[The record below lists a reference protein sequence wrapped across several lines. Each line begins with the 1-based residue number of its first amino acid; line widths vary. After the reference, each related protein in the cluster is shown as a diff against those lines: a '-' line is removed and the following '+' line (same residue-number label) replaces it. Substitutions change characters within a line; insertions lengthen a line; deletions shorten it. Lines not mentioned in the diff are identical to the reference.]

1 MKAVFLCGGVGKRMF
16 PMTENKFLLKFLGR
30 PLLQHQVE
38 KAKQAGLK
46 DFLFIGNPGNMDKV
60 QEIAARI
67 PDISYGV
74 AVQKQALGMAN
85 ALESAAASLTG
96 EIIVISPND
105 VFDKTAYNAILGAS
119 EKGEAASYILGYKVR
134 EYFPGGY
141 LVINSQGELLNIVEK
156 PKPGTEPSD
165 LINIV
170 VHLHKDAGTL
180 LQYIERATNDKDDRY
195 EQALAGML
203 KDKLRIE
210 VAVYDGFWGAIKYPW
225 HIFNIVKY
233 MLDGTQP
240 YIAPSARISDRAMI
254 EGKVVIGENV
264 RVLENAAIKGPCY
277 IGDNTVIGNNAL
289 VRDYSHIGSN
299 CVVGFSTEV
308 KHSYIGD
315 DCWFHSDYIGDSII
329 GDRCSFGA
337 GTILANFKF
346 DESEVTVNI
355 NGTHVSTGTD
365 KFGAIIGNDCK
376 TGINA
381 SIMPGVRLGPNSIV
395 GSHTCLTRDL
405 GPDKIARQTP
415 RYQIIDNRIRLD
427 AKKKAELM
435 KRLDK

>member
-1 MKAVFLCGGVGKRMF
+1 MKTVFLCGGIGKRMF

-30 PLLQHQVE
+30 PLLHHQIE
-38 KAKQAGLK
+38 RAKQAGLK
-46 DFLFIGNPGNMDKV
+46 DFVFIGNPGNIDQV
-60 QEIAARI
+60 QEIAART
-67 PDISYGV
+67 PDIKYSL
-74 AVQKQALGMAN
+74 AVQEQALGMAN

-96 EIIVISPND
+96 DIIVVSPND
-105 VFDKTAYNAILGAS
+105 VFDQSAYSVILSARKQGH
-119 EKGEAASYILGYKVR
+119 AASYILGYKVK

-141 LVINSQGELLNIVEK
+141 LVVNSQGELLNIAEK

-170 VHLHKDAGTL
+170 LHLHTDASTL
-180 LQYIERATNDKDDRY
+180 LQYIRRATGDKDDRY

-203 KDKLRIE
+203 KDQLNIK
-210 VAVYDGFWGAIKYPW
+210 VAVYDGFWGAVKYPW

-233 MLDGTQP
+233 LLDSSP
-240 YIAPSARISDRAMI
+240 AYIAPSAKISDRAVI
-254 EGKVVIGENV
+254 EGKVIIGENV
-264 RVLENAAIKGPCY
+264 RVLENASIKGPCY

-308 KHSYIGD
+308 KHSYVGD
-315 DCWFHSDYIGDSII
+315 DCWFHSDYIGDSVI

-355 NGTHVSTGTD
+355 NGARISTGTD

-376 TGINA
+376 TGINS
-381 SIMPGVRLGPNSIV
+381 SIMPGIRLGPNSIV
-395 GSHTCLTRDL
+395 GSHTCLAKDL
-405 GPDKIARQTP
+405 GPDKIARQEP
-415 RYQIIDNRIRLD
+415 RYQIIDNRIKLD

-435 KRLDK
+435 KRLNK

>member
-1 MKAVFLCGGVGKRMF
+1 MKTVFLCGGIGKRMF

-30 PLLQHQVE
+30 PLLHHQIE
-38 KAKQAGLK
+38 RAKQAGLE
-46 DFLFIGNPGNMDKV
+46 DFVFIGNPGNIDRV
-60 QEIAARI
+60 QEIATHT
-67 PDISYGV
+67 PDIKYSL
-74 AVQKQALGMAN
+74 AVQEQALGMAN

-96 EIIVISPND
+96 DIIVVSPND
-105 VFDKTAYNAILGAS
+105 VFDQSAYSIILGARKRS
-119 EKGEAASYILGYKVR
+119 HAASYILGYKVK

-141 LVINSQGELLNIVEK
+141 LVVNSQGELSNIVEK

-170 VHLHKDAGTL
+170 LHLHTDASTL
-180 LQYIERATNDKDDRY
+180 LQYIRRATGDKDDRY

-203 KDKLRIE
+203 KDQLNIK

-233 MLDGTQP
+233 LLDSSP
-240 YIAPSARISDRAMI
+240 AYIAPSAKISDRAVI
-254 EGKVVIGENV
+254 EGKVIIGENV
-264 RVLENAAIKGPCY
+264 RVLENASIKGPCY

-308 KHSYIGD
+308 KHSYVGD
-315 DCWFHSDYIGDSII
+315 DCWFHSDYIGDSVI

-355 NGTHVSTGTD
+355 NGARISTGTD

-376 TGINA
+376 TGINS
-381 SIMPGVRLGPNSIV
+381 SIMPGIRLGPNSIV
-395 GSHTCLTRDL
+395 GSHTCLAKDL
-405 GPDKIARQTP
+405 GPDKIARQEP
-415 RYQIIDNRIRLD
+415 RYQIIDNRIKLD

-435 KRLDK
+435 KRLNK

>member
-1 MKAVFLCGGVGKRMF
+1 MKTVFLCGGIGKRMF

-30 PLLQHQVE
+30 PLLHHQIE
-38 KAKQAGLK
+38 RAKQAELK
-46 DFLFIGNPGNMDKV
+46 DFVFIGNPGNIDQV
-60 QEIAARI
+60 REIAART
-67 PDISYGV
+67 PDIKYSL
-74 AVQKQALGMAN
+74 AVQEQALGMAN

-96 EIIVISPND
+96 DIIVVSPND
-105 VFDKTAYNAILGAS
+105 VFDQSAYSVILSARKRS
-119 EKGEAASYILGYKVR
+119 HAASYILGYKVK

-141 LVINSQGELLNIVEK
+141 LVVNSQGELSNIVEK

-170 VHLHKDAGTL
+170 LHLHTDASTL
-180 LQYIERATNDKDDRY
+180 LQYIRRATGDKDDRY

-203 KDKLRIE
+203 KDQLNIK

-233 MLDGTQP
+233 LLDSSP
-240 YIAPSARISDRAMI
+240 AYIAPSAKISDRAVI
-254 EGKVVIGENV
+254 EGKVIIGENV
-264 RVLENAAIKGPCY
+264 RVLENASIKGPCY

-308 KHSYIGD
+308 KHSYVGD
-315 DCWFHSDYIGDSII
+315 DCWFHSDYIGDSVI

-355 NGTHVSTGTD
+355 NGARISTGTD
-365 KFGAIIGNDCK
+365 KFGAIVGNDCK
-376 TGINA
+376 TGINS
-381 SIMPGVRLGPNSIV
+381 SIMPGIRLGPNSIV
-395 GSHTCLTRDL
+395 GSHTCLTKDL
-405 GPDKIARQTP
+405 GPDKIARQEP
-415 RYQIIDNRIRLD
+415 RYQIIDNRIKLD

-435 KRLDK
+435 KRLNK